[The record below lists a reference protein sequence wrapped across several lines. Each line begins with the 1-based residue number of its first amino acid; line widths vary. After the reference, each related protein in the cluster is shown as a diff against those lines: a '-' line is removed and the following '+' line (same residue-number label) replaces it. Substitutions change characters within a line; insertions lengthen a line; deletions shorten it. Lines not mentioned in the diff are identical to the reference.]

1 MAFKRLLVLSLLAAT
16 LPLSAADGPLAFF
29 DAVRYGMTDDA
40 WDIVA
45 ADF

>member
-1 MAFKRLLVLSLLAAT
+1 MHIQRLLVLTLLA
-16 LPLSAADGPLAFF
+16 LPLSAADCPLAFF
-29 DAVRYGMTDDA
+29 DAVRYGMPDDA